1 VLVTS
6 GQRVQRNQPLIQLT
20 SESLN
25 AKHLSLTN
33 SLIEKTKLL
42 GAYKAQL
49 NETSAELSNAALI
62 SLNTKIVQLGL
73 EIEGLQQQLEL
84 QKILLDRSLIRSSID
99 GSVATF
105 QPGEV
110 LASRPVGRGDLLLEV
125 MNEEADWQLE
135 LLLPEKRL
143 GHLVDQ
149 IANSQESLKVKFVQA
164 TASENEYDA
173 EVDSV
178 ATRLEV
184 SESGVAGI
192 SIYASIDS
200 SQNIRKTI
208 GAEVI
213 AKIDCGKRSL
223 GYVWFGDILD
233 WMRQT
238 SWRLN

>member
-1 VLVTS
+1 M
-6 GQRVQRNQPLIQLT
+6 
-20 SESLN
+20 
-25 AKHLSLTN
+25 
-33 SLIEKTKLL
+33 
-42 GAYKAQL
+42 
-49 NETSAELSNAALI
+49 
-62 SLNTKIVQLGL
+62 
-73 EIEGLQQQLEL
+73 
-84 QKILLDRSLIRSSID
+84 
-99 GSVATF
+99 
-105 QPGEV
+105 
-110 LASRPVGRGDLLLEV
+110 EV

-164 TASENEYDA
+164 TASEDEYDA